1 MLLQGLTALV
11 AVLVLVGLVLV
22 AGFWRG
28 DGWFRQWL
36 KGTAGML
43 CLALCIWLLL
53 AGLDLWSYRQLQ
65 RQHPIA
71 TVSIFEVDPQHYD
84 LTLVDDQGNEQ
95 RFAVHGDQWQLDV
108 RLLHWRGPIAAL
120 AEAPLYRLER
130 LSGRYLTLEQ
140 ERSAERSVF
149 ILDQSRWVDI
159 WQALRHLPL
168 WLQPE
173 FGSAVY
179 MPMANGAVY
188 AVEAGGRGLTV
199 KPVNDVAR
207 AATQNW

>member
-1 MLLQGLTALV
+1 MLLHTLTGVLV
-11 AVLVLVGLVLV
+11 VLVLTGLFLV

-43 CLALCIWLLL
+43 ALVACVWMILAL
-53 AGLDLWSYRQLQ
+53 LDVWSYQQMQ
-65 RQHPIA
+65 RQHPLA
-71 TVSIFEVDPQHYD
+71 TVSTFRVDDQLYD
-84 LTLVDDQGNEQ
+84 LTIVDEQGNEQ
-95 RFAVHGDQWQLDV
+95 RFEVRGDQWQLDV
-108 RLLHWRGPIAAL
+108 RLLHWRGPVAAL
-120 AEAPLYRLER
+120 GGAPLYRLER

-140 ERSAERSVF
+140 ERTAPRSVHT
-149 ILDQSRWVDI
+149 LEQSRWVDV
-159 WQALRHLPL
+159 WQMLQGLPL

-179 MPMANGAVY
+179 MPLINGAVY

-199 KPVNDVAR
+199 KPVNDVA
-207 AATQNW
+207 AAAVNQW